1 MAQAVINEDIQIK
14 NVFKR
19 FGDFEALKDVSLS
32 VNAGERVVI
41 CGPSGSGKSTL
52 IRCINGLERHES
64 GSIIVDGITLAERGA
79 SLQQIRSRVG
89 MVFQQF
95 NLFQHLTVLDNITL
109 GPIRSKNLS
118 REQANKL
125 AMTYLERVK
134 IPEQAQKYPRQLSG
148 GQQQR
153 VAIAR
158 SLCMEPKIFYLMSL
172 RLHLTLR

>member
-95 NLFQHLTVLDNITL
+95 NLFPHLTVLDNITL

-153 VAIAR
+153 VAIAKPR
-158 SLCMEPKIFYLMSL
+158 D
-172 RLHLTLR
+172 

>member
-1 MAQAVINEDIQIK
+1 MAKAMIKDDIQIK

-89 MVFQQF
+89 
-95 NLFQHLTVLDNITL
+95 
-109 GPIRSKNLS
+109 RAS
-118 REQANKL
+118 
-125 AMTYLERVK
+125 
-134 IPEQAQKYPRQLSG
+134 
-148 GQQQR
+148 
-153 VAIAR
+153 
-158 SLCMEPKIFYLMSL
+158 
-172 RLHLTLR
+172 

>member
-1 MAQAVINEDIQIK
+1 MAQAEINDDIQIQ

-32 VNAGERVVI
+32 VKAGERVVI

-95 NLFQHLTVLDNITL
+95 NLFPHLTVLDNITL
-109 GPIRSKNLS
+109 GPMRSKNLS

-158 SLCMEPKIFYLMSL
+158 SLCMEPKILLFD
-172 RLHLTLR
+172 